1 MLRLHRTLV
10 LVIAVFACVAVC
22 RAAAAKPVV
31 LFDEAHGQRFLTGQ
45 TGPLDLSTLAGLFTA
60 AGWDVRTS
68 RDRFSVGTVAGV
80 DALVIS
86 GPFAPLTPEET
97 ETVIQF
103 LQRGGRLSV
112 MLHIA
117 PPVDQLLHRLNV
129 AISNGVIRERD
140 NLVADDPLN
149 FAVTRLEPHPLVRD
163 VTAFNIYGGWAL
175 RGLANS
181 ATVIA
186 STSPSAWIDLNG
198 NNSMDDRDAVQSFG
212 VVVAGQSGRGRFAVF
227 GDDAIFQNQFLTG
240 GNLTLARNLVA
251 WLGTGAP
258 QGAAPTARRAG
269 GI

>member
-1 MLRLHRTLV
+1 MMRRANAIVVAIALLTATSLCRT
-10 LVIAVFACVAVC
+10 
-22 RAAAAKPVV
+22 AAARPVV
-31 LFDEAHGQRFLTGQ
+31 LVDEAHGQRFLTGQ

-60 AGWDVRTS
+60 AGWDVRTT
-68 RDRFSVGTVAGV
+68 RTPFGADTLARV

-86 GPFAPLTPEET
+86 GAFAPLTPQET
-97 ETVIQF
+97 EAVMQF
-103 LQRGGRLSV
+103 LQRGGRLCV

-129 AISNGVIRERD
+129 AISNGVIREREH
-140 NLVADDPLN
+140 LVADDPLN
-149 FAVTRLEPHPLVRD
+149 FSVTSFDPHPLLRNVR
-163 VTAFNIYGGWAL
+163 AFNIYGGWAL